1 MALIAVHGRTLQ
13 CARNGPAD
21 WDAIAAVVQLASPT
35 VPVLSNG
42 NVALPRDIDPAL
54 STTLAIGINI

>member
-1 MALIAVHGRTLQ
+1 LKKCGVALIAVHGRTLQ

-21 WDAIAAVVQLASPT
+21 WDAIAAVV
-35 VPVLSNG
+35 
-42 NVALPRDIDPAL
+42 PAL